1 MASPRTFEQAA
12 RDYDEVRPGYP
23 EQLIEDVIS
32 VSGIP
37 DGGSILEVGCGT
49 GQATVPFA
57 RRGYRMLCLDV
68 GGNLLALAEE
78 RCRAYPGVKFLN
90 ASFEEWESGGET
102 FDLLVSATAFHWIPP
117 EIGFPKA
124 VRVLGDSGHIALF
137 WNMHPRPFT
146 GFFEEVQEVYRRVVP
161 EWGDPRDEPSTEEV
175 IRERREQIDG
185 SGLFGEVAVKRYPW
199 SRIYDS
205 EQYLRLLNS
214 YSDHGGLAE
223 PRRRELFEGI
233 GAVIEDRYGGEITRP
248 YLSVLYIARKKGPP
262 APLRT

>member
-1 MASPRTFEQAA
+1 MASPRTFDQAA

-23 EQLIEDVIS
+23 EELIEEVIS

-37 DGGSILEVGCGT
+37 EGGRILEVGCGT

-78 RCRAYPGVKFLN
+78 RCRAYPGAEFLN
-90 ASFEEWESGGET
+90 ASFEEWEPGGET

-124 VRVLGDSGHIALF
+124 ARVLGDSGHIALF

-175 IRERREQIDG
+175 IRERRYQIDG

-199 SRIYDS
+199 SRIYDRD
-205 EQYLRLLNS
+205 QYLRLLNT

-223 PRRRELFEGI
+223 PRRRTLFEGI
-233 GAVIEDRYGGEITRP
+233 GAVIEDMYGGEITRP
-248 YLSVLYIARKKGPP
+248 YLSVLYIARKKGPT
-262 APLRT
+262 APSRT